1 MTAFFTALNDDFMPG
16 MRALLN
22 SLLVNNPWFNLDY
35 LILTDGSLSDKSISE
50 LHKIYSKIKI
60 INVKKDDY
68 LQCRETTE
76 KWNYNLYYRFDVF
89 ELGNLNY
96 NKIIMIDSDM
106 LILKDISEL
115 LSYNCS
121 FGVCRKYP
129 DIFPELNSFENNF
142 FNCGL
147 MLLSGKNIIKLH
159 KDNLITFARQRNWS
173 SDQPLFNL
181 YFRNTTSFLP
191 EKYNTVSSAVTKENL
206 SDISILH
213 FHGNNKPWLHT
224 DTKKCFSQFVPK
236 LLAKAGQDADEILMQ
251 LKALYEKYR

>member
-1 MTAFFTALNDDFMPG
+1 
-16 MRALLN
+16 
-22 SLLVNNPWFNLDY
+22 
-35 LILTDGSLSDKSISE
+35 
-50 LHKIYSKIKI
+50 
-60 INVKKDDY
+60 
-68 LQCRETTE
+68 
-76 KWNYNLYYRFDVF
+76 VF

-96 NKIIMIDSDM
+96 DRIIMIDSDM

-115 LSYNCS
+115 LNYNCN
-121 FGVCRKYP
+121 FGACRKYP

-206 SDISILH
+206 NEISILH